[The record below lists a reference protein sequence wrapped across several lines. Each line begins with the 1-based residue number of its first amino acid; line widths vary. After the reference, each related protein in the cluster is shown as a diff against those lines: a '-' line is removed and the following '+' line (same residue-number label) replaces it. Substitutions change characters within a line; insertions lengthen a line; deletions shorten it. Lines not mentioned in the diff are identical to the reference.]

1 MTRFQLINADCRAVM
16 ANMGDESVDA
26 IVTDPPYHLTSIV
39 KRFGPGC
46 APQQFGTDG
55 AFSRAARGFMGQ
67 TWDGGDVAFDPA
79 LWAEALRVL
88 KPGGH
93 ILAFGG
99 TRTYHRLAVAIEDAG
114 FEIRDCLFWLYGSG
128 FPKSHDIQ
136 KNGAGDAW
144 SGWGTALKPACEP
157 IVMGRKPLA
166 RGHSVAAN
174 VLRYGTGAVNI
185 DACRVG
191 MAADDLAATTRSG
204 EYGAT
209 KTGVVDFGTA
219 GQMRQPINASGRFP
233 ANVLHDG
240 SDEVVALFPEQRGG
254 GPPPRRGADGERNT
268 YGSFGGQETVES
280 GGVGATSGN
289 AARFFYCAKA
299 SRHDRDEG
307 CEHLPPQVADEGH
320 KIPRSELDDPRRAGT
335 VPRSNFHPTVKPTD
349 LMRWL
354 CRLVTPPGGIVF
366 DPFTGSGS
374 TGKAALLEGFRFIGA
389 ELTPAYIPVA
399 FARLEYAESMAA

>member
-55 AFSRAARGFMGQ
+55 AFARAARGFMGQ
-67 TWDGGDVAFDPA
+67 TWDGGDVAFDPS
-79 LWAEALRVL
+79 LWVEALRVL

-136 KNGAGDAW
+136 KNGAGEAW
-144 SGWGTALKPACEP
+144 SGWGTAVKPACEP

-166 RGHSVAAN
+166 RGRSVASN
-174 VLRYGTGAVNI
+174 VLEFGTGALNI
-185 DACRVG
+185 DGCRVPSEAG
-191 MAADDLAATTRSG
+191 RPLREADRRLENAV
-204 EYGAT
+204 YGA
-209 KTGVVDFGTA
+209 GLGGSRAAGTTDT
-219 GQMRQPINASGRFP
+219 GRFP

-240 SDEVVALFPEQRGG
+240 SDEVVALFPREGG
-254 GPPPRRGADGERNT
+254 AKAPVTGDEPSAAVD
-268 YGSFGGQETVES
+268 
-280 GGVGATSGN
+280 GGVVYNRRERVAGPYHADQGS

-299 SRHDRDEG
+299 SRRDRDEG

-320 KIPRSELDDPRRAGT
+320 KRPRSEIDDPRRAGT

-354 CRLVTPPGGIVF
+354 CRLITPPGGVVF

-374 TGKAALLEGFRFIGA
+374 TGKAALLEGFRFVGA